1 MLEFGKRLIE
11 QGIITPDQLASALR
25 RQRTSGGRLG
35 QNLKALGFIREEDVD
50 KVFHRVPQPPR
61 TLQDTGLDPALLE
74 GLLLKQMLALG
85 DFRLNDLSQRL
96 KLPPSVMEQELA
108 DLKREHLVEV
118 KPAAGLATLAYE
130 YRLTDQGRAKAH
142 AHLDQCR
149 YVGPAPVPLDAYA
162 EQVEIQTV
170 RSVAVTEPDVLAAL
184 GHLVLPERT
193 VHQLGPALS
202 SGQALFIYGPAGN
215 GKTSIAEAVSHILRD
230 AVYVPYAIAVG
241 EQIIRLYD
249 PINHE
254 LVNTA
259 QDPQSYD
266 QRWLQVR
273 RPVVMTGGELT
284 LRMLDLDFNE
294 QSKFYDASLQL
305 KANNGLLI
313 IDDFGRQLVEP
324 HLILNRWI
332 VPLDRRVDFLTLHTG
347 MKFAVPFDMLMIFAT
362 NLEPKALVDDAFL
375 RRIRYK
381 VKVGH
386 PSASDFRRIFE
397 LVCQQRSVRF
407 DPKVFDWMVREYYSA
422 GARHFSASH
431 PRDLIDHV
439 VSHARYY
446 DRPPEMTEET
456 VRFSCDSYFVH

>member
-1 MLEFGKRLIE
+1 MSEFGKRLIE
-11 QGIITPDQLASALR
+11 QGIINADQLASALR

-35 QNLKALGFIREEDVD
+35 QNLKALGFIRDEDVD
-50 KVFHRVPQPPR
+50 KVFHRVPLPPR
-61 TLQDTGLDPALLE
+61 TLQETGLDQALVE
-74 GLLLKQMLALG
+74 GLLLKQMLVLG
-85 DFRLNDLSQRL
+85 EFRLNDLSQRL
-96 KLPPSVMEQELA
+96 KLPASVIEQELA

-118 KPAAGLATLAYE
+118 KPAAGMTTLAYE
-130 YRLTDQGRAKAH
+130 FRLTGQGRAKANS
-142 AHLDQCR
+142 HLEQCR

-170 RSVAVTEPDVLAAL
+170 RSIAVTEPDVLAAL

-230 AVYVPYAIAVG
+230 AVYVPYAICVG

-254 LVNTA
+254 LVDSGD
-259 QDPQSYD
+259 DPLRSD

-313 IDDFGRQLVEP
+313 LDDFGRQLVEP

-381 VKVGH
+381 IKVGH
-386 PSASDFRRIFE
+386 PSASDFRQIFE
-397 LVCQQRSVRF
+397 LVCQQRGVRF
-407 DPKVFDWMVREYYSA
+407 DAKIFDWMVREYYIT

-431 PRDLIDHV
+431 PRDLVDHL
-439 VSHARYY
+439 VSHARYF
-446 DRPPEMTEET
+446 DRPPEMTEAT
-456 VRFSCDSYFVH
+456 VRFACESYFVH